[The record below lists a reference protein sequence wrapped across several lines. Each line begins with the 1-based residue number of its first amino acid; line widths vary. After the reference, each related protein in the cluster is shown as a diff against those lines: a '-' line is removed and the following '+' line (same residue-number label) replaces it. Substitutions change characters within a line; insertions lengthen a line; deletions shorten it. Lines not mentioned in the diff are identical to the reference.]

1 MKKVKDNP
9 GSNKLQAGVT
19 EEKINAAVVKSG
31 YPLQTRVSK
40 QLSDKFFVQEEWSF
54 ADKKTGEIRSTDI
67 LAEKWFWEK
76 EKKQPRVR
84 PNLNLII
91 ECKQSEL
98 PYIFFL
104 SDHTLWAPNF
114 PFIAGLSNDDLTLTT
129 DNDPST
135 WMYSVADALSM
146 SNDDFLIKNPLFCNK
161 FSKCERK
168 GADILLSGEMPFNEI
183 VYPLLSAMNHFKI
196 AEKPPTTAYYFDLH
210 LVLGIGVLDAP
221 MVGVKVGNKKH
232 ELISLPWV
240 RVVKHQTDKNPD
252 FTHRNNLFAIDI
264 VHKDFLEEYIDKH
277 VLPFAERFSKLI
289 IKHQEVIA
297 NGKGFV
303 SNIGNVKRSE
313 IEKSLIPTSFRNQ
326 QNRYKVMVKNVTKLI
341 TGQAWL

>member
-1 MKKVKDNP
+1 MKNVKDNP
-9 GSNKLQAGVT
+9 KTNKLQGGVT
-19 EEKINAAVVKSG
+19 EEKINVAIIKSG

-98 PYIFFL
+98 PYMFFL

-135 WMYSVADALSM
+135 WIYSITDALSM
-146 SNDDFLIKNPLFCNK
+146 RNDDFLIKNPLFCNK
-161 FSKCERK
+161 FSKGERK
-168 GADILLSGEMPFNEI
+168 SSDILLSGEMPFNEI
-183 VYPLLSAMNHFKI
+183 VYPLLGAMNHFKI

-221 MVGVKVGNKKH
+221 MVGVKVGKDKH

-240 RVVKHQTDKNPD
+240 RVVKHQTEKHPD

-264 VHKDFLEEYIDKH
+264 VHKDFLGEYIDKH
-277 VLPFAERFSKLI
+277 VIPFAERFSKLI

-303 SNIGNVKRSE
+303 SDINNVKRNE
-313 IEKSLIPTSFRNQ
+313 IEHKLLPTSLNNQ
-326 QNRYKVMVKNVTKLI
+326 QSRYKVMVKNAIKLI
-341 TGQAWL
+341 TGKAGL

>member
-1 MKKVKDNP
+1 MKNVKNNP
-9 GSNKLQAGVT
+9 TSNILQAGVT
-19 EEKINAAVVKSG
+19 EEKINVAIIKSG

-40 QLSDKFFVQEEWSF
+40 QLSGQFHVQEEWSF

-114 PFIAGLSNDDLTLTT
+114 PFIAGLSKDDLTLTT

-135 WMYSVADALSM
+135 WMYSVTDALSL
-146 SNDDFLIKNPLFCNK
+146 SYDDFLTKGPLFCNK

-168 GADILLSGEMPFNEI
+168 GSDLLLSGEMPFNEI
-183 VYPLLSAMNHFKI
+183 IYPLLSAMNHFKL
-196 AEKPPTTAYYFDLH
+196 AEKPPSTAYYFDLH
-210 LVLGIGVLDAP
+210 LVIGIGVLDAP
-221 MVGVKVGNKKH
+221 MLGVKVEDQKH

-252 FTHRNNLFAIDI
+252 FTHKNNLFAIDI
-264 VHKDFLEEYIDKH
+264 VHKDFLAEYINKH
-277 VLPFAERFSKLI
+277 VLPFAERFSKLA

-297 NGKGFV
+297 NSKGFV
-303 SNIGNVKRSE
+303 SNMDGIKRTE
-313 IEKSLIPTSFRNQ
+313 IEKNLLPISFKNQ
-326 QNRYKVMVKNVTKLI
+326 QNRYKVMIKNVAKLVA
-341 TGQAWL
+341 GKVRL